1 MKDLASFKTEMQKLD
16 QSCERQFANLHNG
29 VQLLEDWQAKGKAT
43 TAAQESAQKECT
55 MHTDQ
60 ASAKD
65 E

>member
-1 MKDLASFKTEMQKLD
+1 MKEMTSLKTEVQKLD

-29 VQLLEDWQAKGKAT
+29 VQLLEDWQAKVKAT
-43 TAAQESAQKECT
+43 SAAQESAQKECT

-60 ASAKD
+60 ASVKD